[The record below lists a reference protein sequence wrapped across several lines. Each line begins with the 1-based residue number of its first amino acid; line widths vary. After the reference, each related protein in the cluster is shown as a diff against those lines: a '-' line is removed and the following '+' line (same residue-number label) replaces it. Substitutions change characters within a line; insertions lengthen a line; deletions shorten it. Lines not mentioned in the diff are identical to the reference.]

1 MFHGDFY
8 RFPLAVHTELA
19 EDHLEVIADCR
30 IANIE
35 GTCDLTGRL
44 SLHEVI
50 EHFLFPSRECRI

>member
-1 MFHGDFY
+1 
-8 RFPLAVHTELA
+8 
-19 EDHLEVIADCR
+19 VIADCR